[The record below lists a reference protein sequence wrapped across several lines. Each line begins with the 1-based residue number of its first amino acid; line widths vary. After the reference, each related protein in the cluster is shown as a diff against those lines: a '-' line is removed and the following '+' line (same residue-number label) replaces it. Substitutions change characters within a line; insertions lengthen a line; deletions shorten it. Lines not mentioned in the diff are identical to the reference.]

1 MTGERR
7 LVMGAAMTMPQE
19 CFVPVK
25 FSLAKRPT
33 WTNLAGLIY
42 PKTTSPSER
51 SESDVMAAKI
61 KSAVGKG
68 QAGGVFKFLR

>member
-7 LVMGAAMTMPQE
+7 LVMREAMTMPQE

-33 WTNLAGLIY
+33 WTNFVGLIY

-51 SESDVMAAKI
+51 SESNGM
-61 KSAVGKG
+61 VGKIPE
-68 QAGGVFKFLR
+68 QS